1 MLFCQLLFQ
10 ERSAKQST
18 GRYVFCAFFISRVKF
33 KSHRPE
39 SLEVMGTNPSIQS
52 YDVLCRYI
60 TCRVFSDVLGVEFP
74 NLIFLWFLGFLG
86 MTQRIHNHLWLFML
100 FICIYDIVVSWAS
113 RPAVHC
119 PDFSANQ
126 ATAGHE
132 CLLQLHPTFSKIC
145 GMPRLCSCRHV
156 DIMDMPEK
164 FWSASFKQHWS
175 ILSMSFQH
183 G

>member
-18 GRYVFCAFFISRVKF
+18 GRYVFAHCSFLGSNSSPTGKF
-33 KSHRPE
+33 GSCGYQ
-39 SLEVMGTNPSIQS
+39 SINP
-52 YDVLCRYI
+52 VLCRYI
-60 TCRVFSDVLGVEFP
+60 TFRVFSDVLGVEFP
-74 NLIFLWFLGFLG
+74 NLIFFVLLGISWDDSAYP
-86 MTQRIHNHLWLFML
+86 QSFMA
-100 FICIYDIVVSWAS
+100 IYVIYIMIYYIVVSWAS

-164 FWSASFKQHWS
+164 F
-175 ILSMSFQH
+175 
-183 G
+183 

>member
-18 GRYVFCAFFISRVKF
+18 GRYVFAHCSFLGSNSSPTGRKVWKLWVPIHQSSLMQVYYISAFQRCFR
-33 KSHRPE
+33 
-39 SLEVMGTNPSIQS
+39 
-52 YDVLCRYI
+52 
-60 TCRVFSDVLGVEFP
+60 CRVPKPDIFFVL
-74 NLIFLWFLGFLG
+74 LGISWDDSAYSGELG
-86 MTQRIHNHLWLFML
+86 QQARCSLSRFQGKSGN
-100 FICIYDIVVSWAS
+100 SWPWMPTS
-113 RPAVHC
+113 T
-119 PDFSANQ
+119 D
-126 ATAGHE
+126 
-132 CLLQLHPTFSKIC
+132 PTFSKIC
-145 GMPRLCSCRHV
+145 GMSRLCSCRHV